1 MLYRKS
7 NTMYTVIHDISLKLL
22 FCLLLFIYF
31 IILRQRVSSI
41 FFKLSQLITF
51 YSIQNIIKRIGF
63 TVQLII
69 QNGTG
74 ETVQLQTHFNYLCAY
89 M

>member
-22 FCLLLFIYF
+22 FCLLLFNNF
-31 IILRQRVSSI
+31 KAKGFLH
-41 FFKLSQLITF
+41 FFKLSQRITF

-63 TVQLII
+63 TVQLIT